1 MNIDETK
8 KVISKLR
15 LSYDRTDV
23 CSNDCMLYW
32 KDTMGRDSCLK
43 CGTPR

>member
-15 LSYDRTDV
+15 LSYDRIDA

-32 KDTMGRDSCLK
+32 KALRVEIHV
-43 CGTPR
+43 